1 MTNYQP
7 NPLTRFNAIRD
18 FIILFLVYLCLIGFL
33 FLLLFLI
40 SPYISLSIADL
51 IFGFSILILFACYFL
66 SLHIAKKQEKLLR
79 SFAQKEG
86 FIMTTEQEAKKNIQL
101 PFFEGL
107 IKRIG
112 PVFTKQKED
121 VAYQLFH
128 VYVEYVDGEKEKLRF
143 TSASQLDFMP
153 NTYTVL
159 QAKTSRNF
167 KNLVVA
173 NIPVP
178 EQLLERISPIK
189 FESNEFNKKYY
200 VKAEDA
206 SEAYYILDPVAILK
220 LNNLNLQNFA
230 LFFYG
235 NFITILIYGDI
246 NKIEVL
252 DEAYGFL
259 EQTIER
265 IISL

>member
-1 MTNYQP
+1 M
-7 NPLTRFNAIRD
+7 
-18 FIILFLVYLCLIGFL
+18 
-33 FLLLFLI
+33 
-40 SPYISLSIADL
+40 
-51 IFGFSILILFACYFL
+51 
-66 SLHIAKKQEKLLR
+66 R

-112 PVFTKQKED
+112 PVFTKQKGD
-121 VAYQLFH
+121 VDYQLFH
-128 VYVEYVDGEKEKLRF
+128 VCVYEEKEKSRF
-143 TSASQLDFMP
+143 AGASQLNFM
-153 NTYTVL
+153 THKYTVL
-159 QAKTSRNF
+159 QAKTSINF

-259 EQTIER
+259 EQTIKR